1 MKNEVIEDYLKA
13 IFVLQKEKGKVG
25 TNELAKKMG
34 IAAASA
40 TGMIKKLSE
49 KNLVTYEPY
58 QGVKLTESGKRI
70 AGEVIR
76 HHRLIELF
84 LSESLGVPWDKVH
97 EEAEKWEHVL
107 SEDLEDRID
116 ELLGFPTTDPHGAP
130 IPDRNG
136 KLTPDVTIPLSDLRV
151 GQSAIISE
159 VNDDNSELL
168 RYLGKMGFYP
178 KIKIMIVKKAP
189 FEGPIE
195 IKLDDMQHSIGSKV
209 ASQILVT
216 RVQS

>member
-1 MKNEVIEDYLKA
+1 MNNETIEDYLKA
-13 IFVLQKEKGKVG
+13 IFVLQKEKGKVA
-25 TNELAKKMG
+25 TNELAKKLG

-58 QGVKLTESGKRI
+58 QGVKLTDPGKRI
-70 AGEVIR
+70 ALEVIR

-97 EEAEKWEHVL
+97 EEAEKWEHIL

-116 ELLGFPTTDPHGAP
+116 ELLGYPTTDPHGAP
-130 IPDRNG
+130 IPNRNG
-136 KLTPDVTIPLSDLRV
+136 EFTSNKTIPLSDLGV
-151 GQSAIISE
+151 GQPAIISE
-159 VNDDNSELL
+159 VSDDNSELL
-168 RYLGKMGFYP
+168 RYLGEMGFFP
-178 KIKIMIVKKAP
+178 KIEIMILNKAP

-195 IKLDDMQHSIGSKV
+195 IQIDDMQHSIGSKV